1 MHILLFVCLNLFV
14 DRSLQKSKKKKM
26 KVFRSDAR
34 MFEVDR
40 VVALVMTGRATKYE
54 FRNSD
59 QFREICMA
67 MELFL

>member
-1 MHILLFVCLNLFV
+1 
-14 DRSLQKSKKKKM
+14 M
-26 KVFRSDAR
+26 KVFRSDAM

-40 VVALVMTGRATKYE
+40 AVALVMTDRATKYE